1 MKRFIFGECVQGYSH
16 IRGNTECQDSMKMLE
31 LEDGTIVMA
40 VADGHGS
47 KSCPFSKTGS
57 EIAVNVFCEE
67 IASTY
72 RAYQDTPELLP
83 SYLNREGTI
92 RFAQGVEAEWKKR
105 VLDAH
110 TAMNREMPLSE
121 DGQENYA
128 AVYRMY
134 GSTLLGL
141 MITDSYVFA
150 FQIGDGDITF
160 ADSNGASYVVEG
172 EKLLG
177 VESHSL
183 SSNGAWKKAVSV
195 VRQRN
200 WEELVPVMFMLS
212 TDGFSN
218 SFASDDGFMENCS
231 AYFGMILE
239 HGANAVAENLN
250 VWLAETSQ
258 LGCGDDT
265 TVLIAYFAP
274 DPQPPVTDEPPE
286 EPEQPEINSGDNDP
300 EESSVTDSGMTDTEI
315 EEII

>member
-16 IRGNTECQDSMKMLE
+16 IRSNTECQDSMKKLE

-67 IASTY
+67 IANTY

-83 SYLNREGTI
+83 SYLHREGTM
-92 RFAQGVEAEWKKR
+92 RFAQGVESEWKKS

-110 TAMNREMPLSE
+110 TAMERETPLTE
-121 DGQENYA
+121 DGQENHT

-134 GSTLLGL
+134 GSTLLGM
-141 MITDSYVFA
+141 MITDSCVFA

-160 ADSNGASYVVEG
+160 ADSSGASYVVEG
-172 EKLLG
+172 DKLLG

-183 SSNGAWKKAVSV
+183 ASNGAWKKAVSA
-195 VRQRN
+195 VRQKN

-218 SFASDDGFMENCS
+218 SFATDDGFMENCS
-231 AYFGMILE
+231 AYFNMIEE
-239 HGANAVAENLN
+239 HGADAVAENLN
-250 VWLAETSQ
+250 AWLAETSQ

-265 TVLIAYFAP
+265 TVLIAYFTE
-274 DPQPPVTDEPPE
+274 DS
-286 EPEQPEINSGDNDP
+286 EQPVPEKMPVKNEEQEVENSNCEASKETEATPNDMEIC
-300 EESSVTDSGMTDTEI
+300 EE
-315 EEII
+315 

>member
-1 MKRFIFGECVQGYSH
+1 MKRFVFGECVQGYSH
-16 IRGNTECQDSMKMLE
+16 IRSNTECQDSMKKLE
-31 LEDGTIVMA
+31 LENGTIVMA

-57 EIAVNVFCEE
+57 EIAVTVFCEE

-72 RAYQDTPELLP
+72 HAYQDAPELLP
-83 SYLNREGTI
+83 SYLNREGTM
-92 RFAQGVEAEWKKR
+92 RFAQGIETEWKKS

-110 TAMNREMPLSE
+110 TAMNMEMPLSE

-183 SSNGAWKKAVSV
+183 SSNGAWKKAVSA

-218 SFASDDGFMENCS
+218 SFTSDDGFMDNCS
-231 AYFGMILE
+231 AYFSMILE
-239 HGANAVAENLN
+239 HGADAVAENLN
-250 VWLAETSQ
+250 AWLAETSQ
-258 LGCGDDT
+258 LGCGDSVDT
-265 TVLIAYFAP
+265 AVLANTVGTTNFIQLISTSF
-274 DPQPPVTDEPPE
+274 V
-286 EPEQPEINSGDNDP
+286 
-300 EESSVTDSGMTDTEI
+300 
-315 EEII
+315 

>member
-1 MKRFIFGECVQGYSH
+1 MKRFVFGECVQGFSH
-16 IRGNTECQDSMKMLE
+16 IRSGTECQDSLKKLE

-47 KSCPFSKTGS
+47 RSCPYSKTGS
-57 EIAVNVFCEE
+57 EIAVTVFCEE

-72 RAYQDTPELLP
+72 HAYQDAPELLP
-83 SYLNREGTI
+83 SYLNREGSI
-92 RFAQGVEAEWKKR
+92 RFAQSVEAEWKKR

-141 MITDSYVFA
+141 LITDTYVFA
-150 FQIGDGDITF
+150 FQLGDGDITF
-160 ADSNGASYVVEG
+160 TDSQGASYVVEG

-183 SSNGAWKKAVSV
+183 SSDGAWKKAVSA

-200 WEELVPVMFMLS
+200 WEELLPVMFMLS

-218 SFASDDGFMENCS
+218 SFASDDSFIENCS
-231 AYFGMILE
+231 AYFSMILE
-239 HGANAVAENLN
+239 HGADAVAENLN
-250 VWLAETSQ
+250 AWLAETSQ

-274 DPQPPVTDEPPE
+274 DQAPVADEPPE
-286 EPEQPEINSGDNDP
+286 ELEQPEISSVENDP
-300 EESSVTDSGMTDTEI
+300 EESSVTDSDLTDTEI
-315 EEII
+315 EEKL